1 MNVCEKFY
9 LQIKKIVLTKSK
21 KCAIILLVNTII
33 QSEVKYLQGKL
44 EIKTHTP
51 HIGEVYAMN
60 FCGSGNEQSGWR
72 PGVIFQ
78 NNIGNAKSP
87 NVIALPLTTSLK
99 KLNMPTHV
107 LLKASDAGLKFDS
120 MVICEN
126 PEKMSKE
133 KIGKYITT
141 LSEEQ
146 MKEIAKANLMAT
158 AAISFLDEKTLLS
171 VWKKSMQLN
180 AISA

>member
-1 MNVCEKFY
+1 MQDKLDTEK
-9 LQIKKIVLTKSK
+9 
-21 KCAIILLVNTII
+21 
-33 QSEVKYLQGKL
+33 
-44 EIKTHTP
+44 HTP
-51 HIGEVYAMN
+51 LIGEVYIMY
-60 FCGSGNEQSGWR
+60 FCGSGSEQSGWR

-107 LLKASDAGLKFDS
+107 LLKASDTGLRFDS

-126 PEKMSKE
+126 PEKMSKA
-133 KIGKYITT
+133 KLGKYITT

-146 MKEIAKANLMAT
+146 MREIAKANLMAT
-158 AAISFLDEKTLLS
+158 AAISFLDKKTLVS

-180 AISA
+180 ACSA

>member
-1 MNVCEKFY
+1 MQGN
-9 LQIKKIVLTKSK
+9 LNTK
-21 KCAIILLVNTII
+21 
-33 QSEVKYLQGKL
+33 E
-44 EIKTHTP
+44 HTP
-51 HIGEVYAMN
+51 LIGEVYAMN
-60 FCGSGNEQSGWR
+60 FCGSGSEQSGWR

-78 NNIGNAKSP
+78 NNVGNAKSP

-107 LLKASDAGLKFDS
+107 LLKASDTGLKFDS

-133 KIGKYITT
+133 KVGRYITT

-146 MKEIAKANLMAT
+146 MGEIAKANLMAT
-158 AAISFLDEKTLLS
+158 SAISFLDEKTLVS
-171 VWKKSMQLN
+171 IWKKSIQLN
-180 AISA
+180 ACSA